1 MGIGIG
7 TIIAGLASAAGASA
21 AAAPV
26 WGTIGTAALAGG
38 ASLYASN
45 KLSAGQPGIQPL
57 PNAPSSQS
65 KEVQDAE
72 LAERD
77 RLKRAKGRSSTIL
90 TGSSNLG
97 TAPTQT
103 KTLLGGN

>member
-1 MGIGIG
+1 MGIGLGI
-7 TIIAGLASAAGASA
+7 LAVSALGSF
-21 AAAPV
+21 
-26 WGTIGTAALAGG
+26 GTASVAGG
-38 ASLYASN
+38 AAIGLRLLN
-45 KLSAGQPGIQPL
+45 KFPSKDAYGIQPL

-77 RLKRAKGRSSTIL
+77 RIRLAKGRSSTIL